1 VFQLD
6 LFQQDAFQDGTNDVV
21 ELRIDTAFQPNAF
34 QSDGFQENAAPVEI
48 PVQEEEQVTGGWP
61 IPYWATPKRR
71 KRKPVDIE
79 EIVSSESI
87 DFEEASAHIESIEAE
102 VKSRKAL
109 RSAEQRDQRIT
120 AQLRA
125 IYAEQDALER
135 IAQGLQ
141 QAEDDE
147 DLALILAALI

>member
-48 PVQEEEQVTGGWP
+48 PAQEEEQVTGGWP
-61 IPYWATPKRR
+61 IYYPRKRR
-71 KRKPVDIE
+71 ILREPSKRPE
-79 EIVSSESI
+79 TAP
-87 DFEEASAHIESIEAE
+87 EALEPALVLEDATAALA
-102 VKSRKAL
+102 KRQAL
-109 RSAEQRDQRIT
+109 RQTEQRDQQIT

-125 IYAEQDALER
+125 IYAEQDALR
-135 IAQGLQ
+135 QGIAGID
-141 QAEDDE
+141 AGIAAMEEDDLE
-147 DLALILAALI
+147 AILLLVS